1 MIKKNNQTID
11 KIYKGT
17 TEIAKIYKGS
27 TLVYENYRDI
37 IATGND
43 IINITKAKANS
54 LNYLKAFGK
63 CEQIGLPV
71 GYQQVEYIEST
82 GTQYIDT
89 GINTNTTTSRYETKI
104 NPSLVSGTIGIF
116 GTRNGSSAN
125 QSSMNV
131 FIIDGTFRLD
141 WLNGAMGSSVR
152 ISSNTEYT
160 ISITRGLATIN
171 NVNYVIGE
179 NTSIDSSYTF
189 YVGSFNNTGSV
200 YSKGFSGKIYYS
212 KLYNNNI
219 LVFDGVP
226 CYRKSDNEIGMY
238 DLVSN
243 TFFTNAGKGTFT
255 AGAEIVPTPAEIVP
269 TPSTPIPIWCN
280 NGELKVSPNLF
291 DKNNLNYIAGYLTVN
306 GNKIESSSKTDTYY
320 IECNPNTTYTLQR
333 EKVKTSGQVFRFA
346 SYSEVPTYNNQF
358 TGMVG
363 GLTDDLTLTIT
374 TGANDKYLAFSIGN
388 VLHTDTEYI
397 DKVQIEQGSTATQ
410 YRPYRQI
417 YTDGTTET
425 IKDSLNNTATAE
437 NLLSAGTYKDV
448 QEVISGSVTR
458 NVGIKVLN
466 GTEDWTYES
475 GYSRFRIDIDNL
487 KAVAPTRTT
496 PLICT
501 QYQPITDGR
510 AIGDIPDYS
519 VYGVQVNNAMYIKT
533 TQFNNVGQF
542 KQYLA
547 TQYANG
553 TPVIIVYPLETP
565 TTETV
570 TEQSMNIQ
578 KGTNIIEVT
587 EASLDDLEL
596 EAKYKGK

>member
-116 GTRNGSSAN
+116 GTRDYSSATP
-125 QSSMNV
+125 SSMNV
-131 FIIDGTFRLD
+131 FIIDGIFRLD
-141 WLNGAMGSSVR
+141 WLSGTISSSAR
-152 ISSNTEYT
+152 ISSNTEYA

-171 NVNYVIGE
+171 NVNYTSG
-179 NTSIDSSYTF
+179 NTTSIDGSYTF
-189 YVGSFNNTGSV
+189 CVGSFNNAGSV
-200 YSKGFSGKIYYS
+200 YPKGFSGKIYYS

-243 TFFTNAGKGTFT
+243 TFFTNAGTGTFT
-255 AGAEIVPTPAEIVP
+255 AGTEIVP
-269 TPSTPIPIWCN
+269 TPSKPIPIWCN

-437 NLLSAGTYKDV
+437 NLLSAGIYKDV

-458 NVGIKVLN
+458 NVGIKVLD
-466 GTEDWTYES
+466 GTENWAYQSQYE
-475 GYSRFRIDIDNL
+475 RFRLPILADNFISIGL
-487 KAVAPTRTT
+487 RITPFVTT
-496 PLICT
+496 HFISVSDGRPISEVPNNACYSGILN
-501 QYQPITDGR
+501 ITD
-510 AIGDIPDYS
+510 DYS
-519 VYGVQVNNAMYIKT
+519 FYIKT
-533 TQFNNVGQF
+533 TDFTSTKSWTQFLQ
-542 KQYLA
+542 Q
-547 TQYANG
+547 QYANG
-553 TPVIIVYPLETP
+553 TPVIVVYPLATP

-570 TEQSMNIQ
+570 TAQPMNIQ